1 MDQAQSFETS
11 CSLWVEAS
19 VISPAG
25 VSGIRQERAQKTSSM
40 TKAGLHDVPD
50 PSTQKRKADESEIQ
64 VHFQLHSNF
73 EASLGY
79 WRSVSSKQTKINF

>member
-1 MDQAQSFETS
+1 MDQAQPFETS

-19 VISPAG
+19 AICPAV
-25 VSGIRQERAQKTSSM
+25 VSGIRQERARETSWM
-40 TKAGLHDVPD
+40 TEAGLHDIPD
-50 PSTQKRKADESEIQ
+50 PSTQKRKADGSEIQ

-79 WRSVSSKQTKINF
+79 WRSVSSKQIN

>member
-1 MDQAQSFETS
+1 MDQAQPFETS

-19 VISPAG
+19 VISPAV
-25 VSGIRQERAQKTSSM
+25 VSGIRQERARETSWM
-40 TKAGLHDVPD
+40 TEAGLHDIPD
-50 PSTQKRKADESEIQ
+50 PSTQKRKADGSEIQ

-79 WRSVSSKQTKINF
+79 WRSVSSKQIN